1 MRDHRRCDA
10 NRSSCEQT
18 LRCGGGIAGVESYSG
33 NCDCIFYGTRRGA
46 ARIGARHYQRLSA
59 APVTRANIT
68 QVKIDMFDFLKR
80 GRLIRRGLASRKTRR
95 RRPRSE
101 LRRSLEYAPYSKLLI
116 FAMFVGGLAFLV
128 FSGQQPE
135 PTKNFVIALLV
146 LATAITQLWINQ
158 PKSFSRSSRI
168 LLIFGVILVQLTVTK
183 LLLVICNSGN
193 YQFLK
198 PEMGGLITPYAF
210 APLVLS
216 VLLGRQHGLYAAFFV
231 SLWSSVL
238 FGPID
243 APLLVT
249 SLISGFTAVSL
260 TLQVRR
266 RSKLIRAGFGVGLAI
281 WLLSLTFGLI
291 GPINWFYPTANDW
304 GMIGVQSALAIGN
317 GIITATIVGGALPML
332 ENVFGITTDIS
343 WLEASDINHPLLRR
357 MTIEAPGTYHHSL
370 AVANLA
376 EAAAEAIGANA
387 TLCRVC
393 AYFHDVGKLVK
404 PDYFTENMSFE
415 RNPHEDLAPTMSAL
429 IIIAH
434 VKEGVDLA
442 LKHKLNQ
449 RIIDIIQEH
458 HGTSLVYY
466 FYKRAQQMHEDARAG
481 GKIMKMRQDDI
492 PEVREESFRYSG
504 PKPQTK
510 ESAIVS
516 LADAVESASRSLE
529 KPTPAKIEQLV
540 NDIIDQRISDHQL
553 DECDL
558 TLRDVRVIAERFR
571 FTLMTMLH
579 SRIAY
584 PKHETK
590 SPTPRED
597 SARPDVMVTTRKP
610 ETAPPVSA
618 A

>member
-1 MRDHRRCDA
+1 M
-10 NRSSCEQT
+10 
-18 LRCGGGIAGVESYSG
+18 
-33 NCDCIFYGTRRGA
+33 
-46 ARIGARHYQRLSA
+46 
-59 APVTRANIT
+59 
-68 QVKIDMFDFLKR
+68 
-80 GRLIRRGLASRKTRR
+80 
-95 RRPRSE
+95 
-101 LRRSLEYAPYSKLLI
+101 
-116 FAMFVGGLAFLV
+116 
-128 FSGQQPE
+128 
-135 PTKNFVIALLV
+135 
-146 LATAITQLWINQ
+146 LWINQ
-158 PKSFSRSSRI
+158 PRTFSQSSRI
-168 LLIFGVILVQLTVTK
+168 LLVFGIMLVQLALTK
-183 LLLVICNSGN
+183 AIYALCNNGVLG
-193 YQFLK
+193 LK
-198 PEMGGLITPYAF
+198 PEMAELITPYALS
-210 APLVLS
+210 PLVLS
-216 VLLGRQHGLYAAFFV
+216 VLLGRNHGLYVAVFV

-238 FGPID
+238 FGRID

-249 SLISGFTAVSL
+249 GMMSGFVAVYL

-266 RSKLIRAGFGVGLAI
+266 RSKLVRAGLGVGIAI
-281 WLLSLTFGLI
+281 WILSLTFGYI
-291 GPINWFYPTANDW
+291 GPVHLLFPSVNDW
-304 GMIGVQSALAIGN
+304 PMIGLQSALAIGN
-317 GIITATIVGGALPML
+317 GIVTATIVGGILPMF
-332 ENVFGITTDIS
+332 EHAFQITTDIS
-343 WLEASDINHPLLRR
+343 WLEASDLNHPLLRR

-370 AVANLA
+370 VVANLA
-376 EAAAEAIGANA
+376 ETAAEAIGANA

-404 PDYFTENMSFE
+404 SEYFTENMNFE

-442 LKHKLNQ
+442 LKYKLNQ

-466 FYKRAQQMHEDARAG
+466 FYKRALQQHEDARAG
-481 GKIMKMRQDDI
+481 GKIMNLREDDI

-540 NDIIDQRISDHQL
+540 NDIVDQRIADHQL

-558 TLRDVRVIAERFR
+558 TLNNIRIVADRFR

-584 PKHETK
+584 PKQESK
-590 SPTPRED
+590 PSAPRGD
-597 SARPDVMVTTRKP
+597 QVRPDVMATTRRP
-610 ETAPPVSA
+610 ATAPPVSA

>member
-1 MRDHRRCDA
+1 M
-10 NRSSCEQT
+10 
-18 LRCGGGIAGVESYSG
+18 
-33 NCDCIFYGTRRGA
+33 
-46 ARIGARHYQRLSA
+46 
-59 APVTRANIT
+59 
-68 QVKIDMFDFLKR
+68 R
-80 GRLIRRGLASRKTRR
+80 GRRSRSGLIRN
-95 RRPRSE
+95 
-101 LRRSLEYAPYSKLLI
+101 LEISPYIKVLI

-168 LLIFGVILVQLTVTK
+168 LLILGVVLVQLAVTK

-193 YQFLK
+193 YRLLK

-266 RSKLIRAGFGVGLAI
+266 RGEFVGAGFCVGLAI
-281 WLLSLTFGLI
+281 WLLSLMFGLI
-291 GPINWFYPTANDW
+291 GPIIWFYPTANDW
-304 GMIGVQSALAIGN
+304 GMIGYQSALAIGN
-317 GIITATIVGGALPML
+317 GILTATLVGGALPIL
-332 ENVFGITTDIS
+332 ENLFQITTDIS
-343 WLEASDINHPLLRR
+343 WLEASDLNHPLLRR
-357 MTIEAPGTYHHSL
+357 MTIEAPGTYHHRL
-370 AVANLA
+370 VVANLA

-393 AYFHDVGKLVK
+393 AYFHDVGRLVK
-404 PDYFTENMSFE
+404 PEYFTENMSFE
-415 RNPHEDLAPTMSAL
+415 RNPHDDLAPTMSAL

-442 LKHKLNQ
+442 LTHRLNQ
-449 RIIDIIQEH
+449 RLIDIIQEH
-458 HGTSLVYY
+458 HGTSLVRY
-466 FYKRAQQMHEDARAG
+466 FYQRALQRHEDARAG
-481 GKIMKMRQDDI
+481 GKIMNIREEDI
-492 PEVREESFRYSG
+492 PEVEEESFRYNG

-516 LADAVESASRSLE
+516 LADIVESASRSLE
-529 KPTPAKIEQLV
+529 KPTPQKIEQLV
-540 NDIIDQRISDHQL
+540 NELIEERIADGQL

-558 TLRDVRVIAERFR
+558 TLGELRVIAERFR

-579 SRIAY
+579 TRIAY
-584 PKHETK
+584 PKHESK
-590 SPTPRED
+590 FTPIDGEKL
-597 SARPDVMVTTRKP
+597 RPDVMASLRKP
-610 ETAPPVSA
+610 ASAPPVSA
-618 A
+618 ASV

>member
-1 MRDHRRCDA
+1 
-10 NRSSCEQT
+10 
-18 LRCGGGIAGVESYSG
+18 
-33 NCDCIFYGTRRGA
+33 
-46 ARIGARHYQRLSA
+46 
-59 APVTRANIT
+59 
-68 QVKIDMFDFLKR
+68 MFDFLKR

-95 RRPRSE
+95 RRARSE
-101 LRRSLEYAPYSKLLI
+101 LARRLEYAPYAKFLI
-116 FAMFVGGLAFLV
+116 FSGFAGGLAFLV

-158 PKSFSRSSRI
+158 PKTFAQSSRI
-168 LLIFGVILVQLTVTK
+168 LLVFGVILVQLAVTK
-183 LLLVICNSGN
+183 LLLVICNSGG
-193 YQFLK
+193 YSFLK

-216 VLLGRQHGLYAAFFV
+216 VLLGLHHCLYAAFFV
-231 SLWSSVL
+231 SLWSSIL

-266 RSKLIRAGFGVGLAI
+266 RSKLIRAGIGVGLAI

-291 GPINWFYPTANDW
+291 GPINWLFPTANDW
-304 GMIGVQSALAIGN
+304 GMIGLQSALAVGN
-317 GIITATIVGGALPML
+317 GILTATLVGSSLPIL
-332 ENVFGITTDIS
+332 EQLFQITTDIS
-343 WLEASDINHPLLRR
+343 WLEASDLNHPLLRR

-370 AVANLA
+370 VVANLA

-393 AYFHDVGKLVK
+393 SYFHDVGKLVK
-404 PDYFTENMSFE
+404 PEYFTENMNFE
-415 RNPHEDLAPTMSAL
+415 RNPHDDLAPTMSAL

-449 RIIDIIQEH
+449 RVIDIIQEH

-466 FYKRAQQMHEDARAG
+466 FYQRALQQQEDAREG
-481 GKIMKMRQDDI
+481 GKIMKLREEDVPD
-492 PEVREESFRYSG
+492 VREESFRYPG

-516 LADAVESASRSLE
+516 LADMVESASRSLE
-529 KPTPAKIEQLV
+529 KPTPQRIEQLV
-540 NDIIDQRISDHQL
+540 SELIEERIADGQL

-558 TLRDVRVIAERFR
+558 TLGELRVIAKRFR

-579 SRIAY
+579 TRIAY
-584 PKHETK
+584 PKHESK
-590 SPTPRED
+590 FTPSDDDRL
-597 SARPDVMVTTRKP
+597 RPDVMASLRKP
-610 ETAPPVSA
+610 ASAPPVSA